1 MNNPPTRLTKKQKA
15 MLDFIKGFIS
25 GNGYS
30 PTLREIMRSLDYKSV
45 STVAKHIDNL
55 VAGGYLIKRDGT
67 ARSLEL
73 ATENDDK
80 SWWTE
85 LELAAKQRES
95 SDDKQANEE
104 AKVLRQ
110 ALEIVKQK

>member
-1 MNNPPTRLTKKQKA
+1 MTDKLPTKKQKA
-15 MLDFIKGFIS
+15 MLDFIQGFIS

-55 VAGGYLIKRDGT
+55 VASGYLIKRDST
-67 ARSLEL
+67 ARSLEI
-73 ATENDDK
+73 ATDSEPDNK
-80 SWWTE
+80 PWWTE
-85 LELAAKQRES
+85 LELAAKQYES
-95 SDDKQANEE
+95 SDNEQAKEE
-104 AKVLRQ
+104 AKVLRR